1 MVWNCSFCF
10 RNLEKGYS
18 KREEQSGT
26 CPTVIILSLGWVS
39 VVGGQGTAGTAR
51 HSCLAGEKNTRTL
64 QGCFVRIVSLLCNWQ
79 VAGKDQGGSGMRF
92 AHLSGDTRH
101 EQKLQFLLASHKP
114 LPLTGSSRQFAAM
127 GLSLCRWGCSCLL
140 AQAIFLKN
148 WSLLAVLESMRLGL
162 M

>member
-92 AHLSGDTRH
+92 AHLFQGTRGMNRSFSFCS
-101 EQKLQFLLASHKP
+101 LLTNPFLLLEAV
-114 LPLTGSSRQFAAM
+114 G
-127 GLSLCRWGCSCLL
+127 
-140 AQAIFLKN
+140 
-148 WSLLAVLESMRLGL
+148 SLLRWVSHSAGGAVPVFSPKLFSLRIGPSWQCLTA
-162 M
+162 